1 MHFNKLKLL
10 DNGIPTIESLKYPL
24 LQVVKKYPL
33 ELEDTI
39 LDKLQDELT
48 PDLNLIEVKKRLL
61 RREARNLFHELVK
74 SGLIIEAQNGEY
86 KLSNKGKD
94 YLKSTTFE
102 NKNIKPENDSTKKVI
117 KQSTKNYSEREIKDW
132 FIYQKNLLK
141 KNLLEKMYNVDPYHF
156 EHMMLQLL
164 NSMGYKG
171 TNGESLVT
179 QKSNDNGIDGIINQ
193 DPLGMQNL
201 YVQVKRYGKN
211 NKVQRP
217 EIDGFGGALRRQGI
231 DRGVFITTSSFTQGA
246 KEAAKPLHISLV
258 DGEMLTNLMI
268 QYQVGVEPKDTQ
280 TLYQIDNDFFISDKD
295 K

>member
-86 KLSNKGKD
+86 KLSDKGKD

-102 NKNIKPENDSTKKVI
+102 NKNIKPENGSTKKVI
-117 KQSTKNYSEREIKDW
+117 KQSTKDYSEREIKDW